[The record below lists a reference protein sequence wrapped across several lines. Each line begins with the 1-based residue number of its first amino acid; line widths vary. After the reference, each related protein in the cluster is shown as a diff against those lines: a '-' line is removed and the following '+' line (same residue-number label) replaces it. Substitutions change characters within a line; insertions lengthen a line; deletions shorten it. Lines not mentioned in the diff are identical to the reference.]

1 MELSL
6 FIPAL
11 LMTVVEGA
19 AVMIGLFFTLYKQLQ
34 NTKFI
39 SFVFSFSGGMMLF
52 AAFVKFYPS
61 ALAIFEAEYSYKS
74 ALLLSGIAFFCG
86 LLITAPLDILI
97 SRKQN
102 TKTKP
107 HIECHNR
114 TKQENH
120 IYVLLLSSL
129 IFHNFLEGI
138 ATYISFFDGKNIAFI
153 VVASLVA
160 HNIPEGAIISL
171 LVYRKTKSRMKAMKF
186 CLLAGLS
193 GPLGAIVTALV
204 LPIDLSIE
212 YLGFIK
218 AALAGILVNTALVEL
233 ILPSAYVFK
242 KQHVSKKGIV
252 LGMLFMYVLLII
264 Y

>member
-1 MELSL
+1 
-6 FIPAL
+6 
-11 LMTVVEGA
+11 MTVIEGA
-19 AVMIGLFFTLYKQLQ
+19 AVLIGLFFTLYKQLQ

-52 AAFVKFYPS
+52 AAFVKFFPS
-61 ALAIFEAEYSYKS
+61 ALHIFGGEYAPKV
-74 ALLLSGIAFFCG
+74 ALTLASLSFFCG
-86 LLITAPLDILI
+86 LLITAPLDILV
-97 SRKQN
+97 SRKQRSN
-102 TKTKP
+102 LNQTT
-107 HIECHNR
+107 CLNR
-114 TKQENH
+114 SKQENH
-120 IYVLLLSSL
+120 IYILLLSSL

-138 ATYISFFDGKNIAFI
+138 ATYISFFDGKGIAFV

-171 LVYRKTKSRMKAMKF
+171 MVYRKTKSRMKAMKY

-193 GPLGAIVTALV
+193 GPLGAVFTALV
-204 LPIDLSIE
+204 LPAELSLE
-212 YLGFIK
+212 YLGIVK
-218 AALAGILVNTALVEL
+218 AVLAGILVNTALVEL

-252 LGMLFMYVLLII
+252 LGMIFMCVLLII